1 MAGMKGRKR
10 KPGKRPAE
18 QIEFS
23 TFAKLH
29 KGSPAADAVAA
40 KNLAAKSACQSIAS
54 AVSDW
59 SDPNAATPL
68 QSLKFVKQLG
78 QRNERAARHRAR
90 NRPSDN

>member
-1 MAGMKGRKR
+1 MKGRKR
-10 KPGKRPAE
+10 KPGK
-18 QIEFS
+18 
-23 TFAKLH
+23 
-29 KGSPAADAVAA
+29 GSPVP
-40 KNLAAKSACQSIAS
+40 
-54 AVSDW
+54 DW